1 MGLGRYAALECGP
14 SSRPGIRSLDA
25 LNAAD
30 WTIITVVGI
39 SMLLSLLRGFI
50 REAMSL
56 VGWVLAFLVAMLFGD
71 RLAYLLTGSIDD
83 ATGRYVVAFA
93 ALFVITMITVGLLAR
108 LIQSLIAFAGLGFLD
123 RLLGMGFGFARGV
136 FVLLAAVVM
145 LRPLLQPER
154 FGWWQQSLLLPHLL
168 LMEGWFRS
176 ITGAAGTVLSGI
188 AN

>member
-1 MGLGRYAALECGP
+1 MGLGLDAALECGP

-71 RLAYLLTGSIDD
+71 RLAYLLAGSIDD

-93 ALFVITMITVGLLAR
+93 ALFVITLITVGLVAR
-108 LIQSLIAFAGLGFLD
+108 LLQSLIAFAGLGFLD

-154 FGWWQQSLLLPHLL
+154 FGWWQQSVLLPHLL